1 MSESL
6 FDTLSD
12 AELFKSL
19 YLSKSRHDLKTA
31 VRLCPDKGCRVFD
44 ARGFCPLHQIF
55 EIIQDMSFLSCLYG
69 SARADRTNRNARAFL
84 SCLYGSAQIL
94 AADSS
99 SIQFLSCL
107 YGSARPRTPGG
118 CLTDF
123 LSCLYGSAHEA
134 FKARNCMSNF

>member
-69 SARADRTNRNARAFL
+69 SALFAGAFVKLLSFL
-84 SCLYGSAQIL
+84 SCLYGSA
-94 AADSS
+94 
-99 SIQFLSCL
+99 
-107 YGSARPRTPGG
+107 
-118 CLTDF
+118 LT
-123 LSCLYGSAHEA
+123 
-134 FKARNCMSNF
+134 